1 MNKKVI
7 ALIVVIILLVI
18 IGAVYFMNQNSSQ
31 NANENQ
37 EGLAQTKTHPLL
49 FEKLLYTKCI
59 E

>member
-37 EGLAQTKTHPLL
+37 DGLAQTKTHPLL
-49 FEKLLYTKCI
+49 FEKLLYTKV
-59 E
+59 